1 MKKYFYASFTYL
13 ILGLIA
19 GIFYREL
26 TKMSN
31 FTGETVLSGVH
42 THLLVLGFI
51 FFLVILLLDKS
62 FQLSQLRSVKAWF
75 VTYQVG
81 LVTMTATMVAR
92 GVAQVKGF
100 DIAGLNHMAGLSHTL
115 LAIALIWLM
124 VLLGK
129 AIKTENNVENTSSK
143 SLLK

>member
-129 AIKTENNVENTSSK
+129 AIKTEK
-143 SLLK
+143 

>member
-1 MKKYFYASFTYL
+1 MLFFIKGLKMKKYFYASFTYL

-129 AIKTENNVENTSSK
+129 AIKTEK
-143 SLLK
+143 

>member
-1 MKKYFYASFTYL
+1 
-13 ILGLIA
+13 
-19 GIFYREL
+19 
-26 TKMSN
+26 MSN

-129 AIKTENNVENTSSK
+129 AIKTEK
-143 SLLK
+143 

>member
-1 MKKYFYASFTYL
+1 MYFSLRGLKMKKYFYASFTYL

-19 GIFYREL
+19 GVFYREL
-26 TKMSN
+26 TRMSD
-31 FTGETVLSGVH
+31 FTGETVLRGVH

-62 FQLSQLRSVKAWF
+62 FQLSQLKSAKAWF

-81 LVTMTATMVAR
+81 LVTVIATMVAR

-100 DIAGLNHMAGLSHTL
+100 DIAGLSHMAGVSHTL
-115 LAIALIWLM
+115 LGIALIWFM

-129 AIKTENNVENTSSK
+129 AIKTEK
-143 SLLK
+143 

>member
-13 ILGLIA
+13 ILGLIE

-129 AIKTENNVENTSSK
+129 AIKTEK
-143 SLLK
+143 

>member
-129 AIKTENNVENTSSK
+129 AIKTGK
-143 SLLK
+143 